1 MQAKLFC
8 ILLGFFNFYE
18 GGNGYMRFVEYSHR
32 HADAIIANDP
42 MLKERYEQ
50 FVGALRSI
58 TDEELINDFLSKK
71 AEYATRGT
79 SFKSMTPSINGIL
92 KERMLAIPGW
102 KSEVDIFND
111 TTGAIGNTEWRLD
124 FACDDAFCVEVAFN
138 HGEAIAWNL
147 LKPVLSCELNHVE
160 KAVQGQLG
168 IYVCATD
175 NMKIAANIDSASGS
189 YEKVLRYLPP
199 MMNQLTIPMM
209 IIGLEPFETFKIS
222 SAAEVIKTDHVID
235 DTLINHKVMVTKADD
250 YSTYKGTVIEVDEV
264 VVENELEM
272 QITVQKSR
280 NHKRNFTERM
290 IKFLELL
297 N

>member
-1 MQAKLFC
+1 
-8 ILLGFFNFYE
+8 
-18 GGNGYMRFVEYSHR
+18 MRFIEYSHR

-42 MLKERYEQ
+42 VLKERYEQ
-50 FVGALRSI
+50 FTNALRNM
-58 TDEELINDFLSKK
+58 TDEDLIADFLAKK
-71 AEYATRGT
+71 AEYAARGT
-79 SFKSMTPSINGIL
+79 SFKSMTPSINSML

-102 KSEVDIFND
+102 QAEVDIFND
-111 TTGAIGNTEWRLD
+111 TTGVIGNTEWRLD
-124 FACDDAFCVEVAFN
+124 FACDNAFCVEVAFN

-189 YEKVLRYLPP
+189 FEKVLRYLPP

-222 SAAEVIKTDHVID
+222 DSAEVIRTDHVID
-235 DTLINHKVMVTKADD
+235 DSLLEHKVMVTKAED
-250 YSTYKGTVIEVDEV
+250 YSTYKGTVTEVE
-264 VVENELEM
+264 ELTVAGHPEM

-280 NHKRNFTERM
+280 NNSAQFTERM
-290 IKFLELL
+290 IKFLEIL

>member
-1 MQAKLFC
+1 
-8 ILLGFFNFYE
+8 
-18 GGNGYMRFVEYSHR
+18 MRFIEYSHR

-42 MLKERYEQ
+42 ALKERYEQ
-50 FVGALRSI
+50 FTNALRNM
-58 TDEELINDFLSKK
+58 TDEDLIADFLAKK
-71 AEYATRGT
+71 AEYAARGT
-79 SFKSMTPSINGIL
+79 SFKSMTPSINSML

-102 KSEVDIFND
+102 QAEVDIFND
-111 TTGAIGNTEWRLD
+111 TTGVIGNTEWRLD
-124 FACDDAFCVEVAFN
+124 FACDNAFCVEVAFN

-175 NMKIAANIDSASGS
+175 NMKIAGNIDSASGS
-189 YEKVLRYLPP
+189 FEKVLRYLPP

-222 SAAEVIKTDHVID
+222 ESAEVIRTNHVID
-235 DTLINHKVMVTKADD
+235 ESLLDHKVMVTKAED
-250 YSTYKGTVIEVDEV
+250 YSTYKGTVTEVAELT
-264 VVENELEM
+264 VEGNPEM

-280 NHKRNFTERM
+280 NNSAQFTERM
-290 IKFLELL
+290 IKFLEIL

>member
-1 MQAKLFC
+1 MKF
-8 ILLGFFNFYE
+8 ITH
-18 GGNGYMRFVEYSHR
+18 SHR

-42 MLKERYEQ
+42 QLKERYEQ

-58 TDEELINDFLSKK
+58 SDEELIADFLNKK
-71 AEYATRGT
+71 AEYAARGT

-102 KSEVDIFND
+102 QAEVDIFND

-124 FACDDAFCVEVAFN
+124 FACDNAFCVEVAFN

-147 LKPVLSCELNHVE
+147 LKPVLSCELNHVQ

-189 YEKVLRYLPP
+189 FEKVLRYLPP
-199 MMNQLTIPMM
+199 MMNQLTVPMM

-222 SAAEVIKTDHVID
+222 GTAEVIRTNHVID
-235 DTLINHKVMVTKADD
+235 DSLINHKVMVTKADD
-250 YSTYKGTVIEVDEV
+250 YSTYKGTVTEVKKV
-264 VVENELEM
+264 VVAGEEEL

-280 NHKRNFTERM
+280 NNTREFTERM
-290 IKFLELL
+290 IRFLEVLD
-297 N
+297 

>member
-1 MQAKLFC
+1 
-8 ILLGFFNFYE
+8 
-18 GGNGYMRFVEYSHR
+18 MRFIEYAHR

-42 MLKERYEQ
+42 LLKERYDQ
-50 FVGALRSI
+50 FTNAIRSI
-58 TDEELINDFLSKK
+58 SDEELIADFLQKK
-71 AEYATRGT
+71 AEHEANNTT
-79 SFKSMTPSINGIL
+79 FKSMTPSINNIL

-102 KSEVDIFND
+102 QAEVDIFND

-124 FACDDAFCVEVAFN
+124 FACDNAFCVEVAFN

-160 KAVQGQLG
+160 KAVQGQIG
-168 IYVCATD
+168 VYVCATD

-189 YEKVLRYLPP
+189 FEKVLRYLLP

-222 SAAEVIKTDHVID
+222 DNAEVITSDFTLD
-235 DTLINHKVMVTKADD
+235 DSLVDHKVLVTKSAD
-250 YSTYKGTVIEVDEV
+250 YSTYKGKVTEVCDILVDGEY
-264 VVENELEM
+264 ETN
-272 QITVQKSR
+272 IIVQKSR
-280 NHKRNFTERM
+280 NNTESFTERM
-290 IKFLELL
+290 IRFLEIL

>member
-1 MQAKLFC
+1 
-8 ILLGFFNFYE
+8 
-18 GGNGYMRFVEYSHR
+18 MRFIEYSHR

-58 TDEELINDFLSKK
+58 SDEELIADFLSKK
-71 AEYATRGT
+71 AAYVSRGT
-79 SFKSMTPSINGIL
+79 AFKSMTPSINSIL

-102 KSEVDIFND
+102 KAEVDIFND

-124 FACDDAFCVEVAFN
+124 FACDNAFCVEVAFN

-160 KAVQGQLG
+160 KAIQGQLG

-175 NMKIAANIDSASGS
+175 NMKIAANIDSSSGS

-222 SAAEVIKTDHVID
+222 TSAEVIRTDHTID
-235 DTLINHKVMVTKADD
+235 DTWIDHKVMVTKADD
-250 YSTYKGTVIEVDEV
+250 YSTYKGIVTDVDKVII
-264 VVENELEM
+264 ENELEM

-280 NHKRNFTERM
+280 NHKKDFSERM
-290 IKFLELL
+290 IKFLEVLD
-297 N
+297 

>member
-1 MQAKLFC
+1 
-8 ILLGFFNFYE
+8 
-18 GGNGYMRFVEYSHR
+18 MRFIEYSHR

-42 MLKERYEQ
+42 KLKERYEQ
-50 FVGALRSI
+50 FINALKSMS
-58 TDEELINDFLSKK
+58 DEELIADFLRKK
-71 AEYATRGT
+71 AEYASRGT
-79 SFKSMTPSINGIL
+79 SFKSMTPSINSIL
-92 KERMLAIPGW
+92 KERMLSIAGW
-102 KSEVDIFND
+102 KAEVDIFND
-111 TTGAIGNTEWRLD
+111 TTGVIGNTEWRLD
-124 FACDDAFCVEVAFN
+124 FACDNAFCVEVAFN

-175 NMKIAANIDSASGS
+175 SMKIAANIDSASGS

-222 SAAEVIKTDHVID
+222 EKAEVIRD
-235 DTLINHKVMVTKADD
+235 DYSLDETLLNHKVMVTKASD
-250 YSTYKGTVIEVDEV
+250 YSTSKGTVTAVSEMV
-264 VVENELEM
+264 VAGTPETKIVL
-272 QITVQKSR
+272 QKSK
-280 NHKRNFTERM
+280 NKTEEYTKRM
-290 IKFLELL
+290 IKFLEVL

>member
-1 MQAKLFC
+1 
-8 ILLGFFNFYE
+8 
-18 GGNGYMRFVEYSHR
+18 MRFIEYSHR

-42 MLKERYEQ
+42 ALKERYEQ
-50 FVGALRSI
+50 FTNALRNM
-58 TDEELINDFLSKK
+58 TDEDLIADFLAKK
-71 AEYATRGT
+71 AEYAARGT
-79 SFKSMTPSINGIL
+79 SFKSMTPSINSML

-102 KSEVDIFND
+102 QAEVDIFND
-111 TTGAIGNTEWRLD
+111 TTGVIGNTEWRLD
-124 FACDDAFCVEVAFN
+124 FACDNAFCVEVAFN

-189 YEKVLRYLPP
+189 FEKVLRYLPP

-222 SAAEVIKTDHVID
+222 ESAEVIRTDHVID
-235 DTLINHKVMVTKADD
+235 DSLLDHKVMVTKAED
-250 YSTYKGTVIEVDEV
+250 YSTYKGTVTEVE
-264 VVENELEM
+264 ELTVAGNPEM

-280 NHKRNFTERM
+280 NNSAQFTERM
-290 IKFLELL
+290 IKFLEIIK
-297 N
+297 

>member
-1 MQAKLFC
+1 
-8 ILLGFFNFYE
+8 
-18 GGNGYMRFVEYSHR
+18 MRFIEYSHR

-42 MLKERYEQ
+42 ALKERYEQ
-50 FVGALRSI
+50 FTNALRNM
-58 TDEELINDFLSKK
+58 TDEDLIADFLAKK
-71 AEYATRGT
+71 AEYAARGT
-79 SFKSMTPSINGIL
+79 SFKSMTPSINSML

-102 KSEVDIFND
+102 QAEVDIFND
-111 TTGAIGNTEWRLD
+111 TTGVIGNTEWRLD
-124 FACDDAFCVEVAFN
+124 FACDNAFCVEVVFN

-175 NMKIAANIDSASGS
+175 NMKIAGNIDSASGS
-189 YEKVLRYLPP
+189 FEKVLRYLPP

-222 SAAEVIKTDHVID
+222 ESAEVIRTNHVID
-235 DTLINHKVMVTKADD
+235 ESLLDHKVMVTKVED
-250 YSTYKGTVIEVDEV
+250 YSTYKGIVSDVAELTVEG
-264 VVENELEM
+264 NPEM

-280 NHKRNFTERM
+280 NSSAQFTERM
-290 IKFLELL
+290 IKFLEIL

>member
-1 MQAKLFC
+1 
-8 ILLGFFNFYE
+8 
-18 GGNGYMRFVEYSHR
+18 MRFKEYSHR
-32 HADAIIANDP
+32 HADAIIANNP
-42 MLKERYEQ
+42 ELKERYEQ
-50 FVGALRSI
+50 FVGALSSI
-58 TDEELINDFLSKK
+58 SDEELVKDFINRKTEHDNK
-71 AEYATRGT
+71 GT
-79 SFKSMTPSINGIL
+79 AFKSMAPSINRIL

-102 KSEVDIFND
+102 KAEVDIFND

-160 KAVQGQLG
+160 KAVQGQIG

-175 NMKIAANIDSASGS
+175 NMKIAANIDSSSGS

-222 SAAEVIKTDHVID
+222 STADIVKTNPVID
-235 DTLINHKVMVTKADD
+235 NSLVNQKVLVTKADD
-250 YSTYKGTVIEVDEV
+250 YSTYKGTVTDVTQVIID
-264 VVENELEM
+264 NEKEM
-272 QITVQKSR
+272 QITVQKS
-280 NHKRNFTERM
+280 KRNVREFTERM
-290 IKFLELL
+290 IKFLERLS
-297 N
+297 

>member
-1 MQAKLFC
+1 
-8 ILLGFFNFYE
+8 
-18 GGNGYMRFVEYSHR
+18 MRYIEYSHR
-32 HADAIIANDP
+32 HADAIIANNP
-42 MLKERYEQ
+42 QLRERYEQ

-58 TDEELINDFLSKK
+58 SDEELIADFLNKK
-71 AEYATRGT
+71 DEYAARGT

-92 KERMLAIPGW
+92 KKRMLAIPGW
-102 KSEVDIFND
+102 QAEVDIFND
-111 TTGAIGNTEWRLD
+111 RTGAIGNTEWRLD

-160 KAVQGQLG
+160 KAVQGQIG

-222 SAAEVIKTDHVID
+222 DTADVIRADHVID
-235 DTLINHKVMVTKADD
+235 DTLINHRVMVTKVDD
-250 YSTYKGTVIEVDEV
+250 YSTYKGKVTEVGDIMVDGET
-264 VVENELEM
+264 EL
-272 QITVQKSR
+272 QITVQKSQNNIR
-280 NHKRNFTERM
+280 QFTERM
-290 IKFLELL
+290 IRFLEIL

>member
-1 MQAKLFC
+1 MKF
-8 ILLGFFNFYE
+8 ITH
-18 GGNGYMRFVEYSHR
+18 SHR

-42 MLKERYEQ
+42 QLKERYEQ

-58 TDEELINDFLSKK
+58 SDEELIADFLNKK
-71 AEYATRGT
+71 AEYAARGT

-102 KSEVDIFND
+102 QAEVDIFND

-124 FACDDAFCVEVAFN
+124 FACDNAFCVEVAFN

-189 YEKVLRYLPP
+189 FEKVLRYLPP

-222 SAAEVIKTDHVID
+222 GTAEVIRTNHVID
-235 DTLINHKVMVTKADD
+235 DSLINHKVMVTKADD
-250 YSTYKGTVIEVDEV
+250 YSTYKGTVTEVKEV
-264 VVENELEM
+264 VVIGEQEL

-280 NHKRNFTERM
+280 NNTREFTGRM
-290 IKFLELL
+290 IRFLEVLD
-297 N
+297 

>member
-1 MQAKLFC
+1 MKF
-8 ILLGFFNFYE
+8 ITH
-18 GGNGYMRFVEYSHR
+18 SHR
-32 HADAIIANDP
+32 HVDAIIANDP
-42 MLKERYEQ
+42 QLKERYEQ

-58 TDEELINDFLSKK
+58 SDEELIADFLNKK
-71 AEYATRGT
+71 AEYAARGT

-102 KSEVDIFND
+102 QAEVDIFND

-124 FACDDAFCVEVAFN
+124 FACDNAFCVEVAFN

-147 LKPVLSCELNHVE
+147 LKPVLSCELNHVQ

-189 YEKVLRYLPP
+189 FEKVLRYLPP

-222 SAAEVIKTDHVID
+222 GTAEVIRTNHVID
-235 DTLINHKVMVTKADD
+235 DSLINHKVMVTKADD
-250 YSTYKGTVIEVDEV
+250 YSTYKGTVTEVKEV
-264 VVENELEM
+264 VVAGEQEL

-280 NHKRNFTERM
+280 NNTREFTERM
-290 IKFLELL
+290 IRFLEVLD
-297 N
+297 

>member
-1 MQAKLFC
+1 
-8 ILLGFFNFYE
+8 
-18 GGNGYMRFVEYSHR
+18 MRFIEYSHR

-42 MLKERYEQ
+42 VLKERYEQ
-50 FVGALRSI
+50 FTNALRNM
-58 TDEELINDFLSKK
+58 TDEDLIADFLAKK
-71 AEYATRGT
+71 AEYAARGT
-79 SFKSMTPSINGIL
+79 SFKSMTPSINSML

-102 KSEVDIFND
+102 QAEVDIFND
-111 TTGAIGNTEWRLD
+111 TTGVIGNTEWRLD
-124 FACDDAFCVEVAFN
+124 FACDNAFCVEVAFN

-175 NMKIAANIDSASGS
+175 NMKIAGNIDSASGS
-189 YEKVLRYLPP
+189 FEKVLRYLPP

-222 SAAEVIKTDHVID
+222 ESAEVIRTNHVID
-235 DTLINHKVMVTKADD
+235 ESLLDHKVMVTKVED
-250 YSTYKGTVIEVDEV
+250 YSTYKGIVSDVAELTVEG
-264 VVENELEM
+264 NPEM

-280 NHKRNFTERM
+280 NSSAQFTERM
-290 IKFLELL
+290 IKFLEIL